1 MSSDLIKR
9 IITSFGLLLL
19 LSLVFFYNYIL
30 IISLIIV
37 STISWIEFSSLISKI
52 YGKNNFKFFI
62 IKLSIK
68 MISLIYLFVFSSL
81 IFKGISQVEPN
92 LKINML
98 YLFSICICS
107 DVGGL
112 IFGKTFKGKKLTKIS
127 PNKTISGSIGSFV
140 FSITLVPIF
149 YYFFNKFSNLFDLTV
164 ISIIVSLSCQLGD
177 LFISYLKRKAKVK
190 DTGNIL
196 PGHGGILD
204 RLDGMLIALPI
215 GLLIW
220 EFLIT
225 TL

>member
-1 MSSDLIKR
+1 MSSELTQR
-9 IITSFGLLLL
+9 IITSFCLLLL

-52 YGKNNFKFFI
+52 YGKNNLKFFI

-98 YLFSICICS
+98 YLFTICICS

-112 IFGKTFKGKKLTKIS
+112 VFGKTFRQ
-127 PNKTISGSIGSFV
+127 F
-140 FSITLVPIF
+140 
-149 YYFFNKFSNLFDLTV
+149 
-164 ISIIVSLSCQLGD
+164 
-177 LFISYLKRKAKVK
+177 R
-190 DTGNIL
+190 
-196 PGHGGILD
+196 
-204 RLDGMLIALPI
+204 
-215 GLLIW
+215 
-220 EFLIT
+220 
-225 TL
+225 

>member
-1 MSSDLIKR
+1 MSSELTQR
-9 IITSFGLLLL
+9 IITSFCLLLL

-52 YGKNNFKFFI
+52 YGKNNLKFFI

-98 YLFSICICS
+98 YLFTICICS

-190 DTGNIL
+190 DTSNIL

-204 RLDGMLIALPI
+204 RLDGMLLALPI